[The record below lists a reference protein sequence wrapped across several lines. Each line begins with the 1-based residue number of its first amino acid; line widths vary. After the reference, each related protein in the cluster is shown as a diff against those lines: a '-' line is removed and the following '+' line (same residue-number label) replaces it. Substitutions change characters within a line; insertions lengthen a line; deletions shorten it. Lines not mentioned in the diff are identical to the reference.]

1 MNHEPTLF
9 QRLVLTLKVNANAP
23 VLLPKQAWSVSLTE
37 SNPDWSC
44 GVLHTPVCVRKVPSN
59 VAMFCIKFT
68 ACVSCEIQTIFAC
81 HAGKKC
87 REALITAENPII
99 HILQCFQAW
108 GTKCHLQEGTI
119 RSSNLCGT
127 CELYYKY
134 NLSRGFSYKPDCP
147 NDQVQL
153 LIT

>member
-1 MNHEPTLF
+1 MNHEPTLL
-9 QRLVLTLKVNANAP
+9 QRLVLTLKVNASSP
-23 VLLPKQAWSVSLTE
+23 CSVAKASLIRKLDRVE
-37 SNPDWSC
+37 SRLVMWFATLSS
-44 GVLHTPVCVRKVPSN
+44 LVPSN
-59 VAMFCIKFT
+59 VAMLCIKFT

-99 HILQCFQAW
+99 HFLQCFQAW